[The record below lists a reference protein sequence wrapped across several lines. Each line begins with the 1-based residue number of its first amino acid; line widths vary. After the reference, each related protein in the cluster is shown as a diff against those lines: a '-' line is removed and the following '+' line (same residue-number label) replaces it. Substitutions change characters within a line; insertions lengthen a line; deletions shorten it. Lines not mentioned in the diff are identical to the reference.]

1 MRLLF
6 YFTVFQ
12 WLGGLQI
19 VNAQGQNNNWYF
31 GTLAAV
37 SFNSGT
43 PVSIS
48 GSAINTN
55 EGCASVSDASGN
67 LLFYTDGSLVWN
79 RNNQIM
85 NANNVVLLGNGSS
98 TQSAIIVPKPASA
111 TEYYVFTADQGGYGG
126 PNLGVHYSI
135 VDMALNSG
143 LGGLTTTNV
152 LLLAPPATEKLSACR
167 HNNCSDYWVLT
178 HSFGDNQF
186 QAFQVTAN
194 GVLPPVVSNVGTPH
208 LNTSGQF
215 NETIGHLKISP
226 DRSKVAVSV
235 YGTPGFAEVFDFDA
249 STGIVSNPIA
259 TLNSNTQ
266 NGFDSFYGLS
276 FSPNSNLLYVG
287 FTGIVAQ
294 PNEVRQYDL
303 TAGSSAA
310 IQASVQIVATSPIGG
325 TSIYGALQLG
335 PDDKIYMVDLT
346 NQLSVINNPDVP
358 GAGCGFQAGA
368 VTLSFGSGTFG
379 LPNLIDDSDGATLN
393 ASLGN
398 DTLFCA
404 GAVNLTLNAPAS
416 QQYTYSWST
425 GSNAQ
430 SIVVSGPGSYVLTV
444 NDTVCNLTDSDTL
457 IVSQLLQGSYPQEIF
472 SCITPAGIAPQS
484 PMAPGSSFNWNNGD
498 TSSVIQ
504 VSTAGVY
511 TVTITNGSC
520 VVNDTVRVDFGTGGS
535 AENLNVF
542 TPNGDG
548 INDAFG
554 FTNAAASGFDMEV
567 FSRWGNSLFR
577 SSNPA
582 QGWDGTFNGSPA
594 EEGVYYWR
602 LRTTDC
608 LGNAEEKAGFVT
620 LMR

>member
-1 MRLLF
+1 
-6 YFTVFQ
+6 
-12 WLGGLQI
+12 
-19 VNAQGQNNNWYF
+19 
-31 GTLAAV
+31 
-37 SFNSGT
+37 
-43 PVSIS
+43 
-48 GSAINTN
+48 
-55 EGCASVSDASGN
+55 
-67 LLFYTDGSLVWN
+67 
-79 RNNQIM
+79 
-85 NANNVVLLGNGSS
+85 
-98 TQSAIIVPKPASA
+98 
-111 TEYYVFTADQGGYGG
+111 
-126 PNLGVHYSI
+126 
-135 VDMALNSG
+135 
-143 LGGLTTTNV
+143 
-152 LLLAPPATEKLSACR
+152 
-167 HNNCSDYWVLT
+167 
-178 HSFGDNQF
+178 
-186 QAFQVTAN
+186 
-194 GVLPPVVSNVGTPH
+194 
-208 LNTSGQF
+208 
-215 NETIGHLKISP
+215 
-226 DRSKVAVSV
+226 
-235 YGTPGFAEVFDFDA
+235 
-249 STGIVSNPIA
+249 
-259 TLNSNTQ
+259 
-266 NGFDSFYGLS
+266 
-276 FSPNSNLLYVG
+276 VG

-325 TSIYGALQLG
+325 FSIYGALQLG
-335 PDDKIYMVDLT
+335 PDDKIYMVDVT

-368 VTLSFGSGTFG
+368 VTLGFGLGTYG

-444 NDTVCNLTDSDTL
+444 NDTVCNITDSDTL

-484 PMAPGSSFNWNNGD
+484 PMAPGSSFSWNNGD

-520 VVNDTVRVDFGTGGS
+520 VFSDTVQVDFGNAGVV
-535 AENLNVF
+535 APVNVF

-548 INDAFG
+548 INDVLVFS
-554 FTNAAASGFDMEV
+554 TAAAEGFDLEV
-567 FSRWGNSLFR
+567 YSRWGTPLFR
-577 SSNPA
+577 SASPA

-608 LGNAEEKAGFVT
+608 FGNPEDVTGFVS

>member
-1 MRLLF
+1 MRQLFLLI
-6 YFTVFQ
+6 
-12 WLGGLQI
+12 GLI
-19 VNAQGQNNNWYF
+19 LFASTAHAQGENNVWHF
-31 GTLAAV
+31 GLNAAV
-37 SFNSGT
+37 DFNSGT
-43 PVSIS
+43 PVAVS
-48 GSAINTN
+48 GSQILTN
-55 EGCASVSDASGN
+55 EGSASICDASGM
-67 LLFYTDGSLVWN
+67 LLFYTDGLTIWN
-79 RNNQIM
+79 RNNQPM
-85 NANNVVLLGNGSS
+85 PGANQNLLGNASS
-98 TQSAIIVPKPASA
+98 TQSAVIVPRPGSS
-111 TEYYVFTADQGGYGG
+111 TQYYVFTADQGGYSS
-126 PNLGVHYSI
+126 PNVGIHYSI
-135 VDMALNSG
+135 VDMTLNNG
-143 LGGLTTTNV
+143 FGDVTVINV
-152 LLLAPPATEKLSACR
+152 LLQGPPTTEKISACR
-167 HNNCSDYWVLT
+167 HANCTDYWIVT
-178 HSFGDNQF
+178 HTYLNNQF
-186 QAFQVTAN
+186 QAFQLTSS
-194 GVLPPVVSNVGTPH
+194 GILPPVLSNVGTPH
-208 LNTSGQF
+208 LNTTLIFES
-215 NETIGHLKISP
+215 TIGYMKISP
-226 DRSKVAVSV
+226 NRKRIGLVV
-235 YGTPGFAEVFDFDA
+235 YGAQSFAEVFDFDDA
-249 STGIVSNPIA
+249 TGAITNPVTITYPQSNGSDA
-259 TLNSNTQ
+259 A
-266 NGFDSFYGLS
+266 YGLS

-325 TSIYGALQLG
+325 FSIYGALQLG
-335 PDDKIYMVDLT
+335 PDDKIYMVDVT

-368 VTLSFGSGTFG
+368 VTLGFGLGTYG

-444 NDTVCNLTDSDTL
+444 NDTVCNITDSDTL

-484 PMAPGSSFNWNNGD
+484 PMAPGSSFSWNNGD

-520 VVNDTVRVDFGTGGS
+520 VFSDTVQVDFGNAGVV
-535 AENLNVF
+535 APVNVF

-548 INDAFG
+548 INDVLVFS
-554 FTNAAASGFDMEV
+554 TAAAEGFDLEV
-567 FSRWGNSLFR
+567 YSRWGTPLFR
-577 SSNPA
+577 SASPA

-608 LGNAEEKAGFVT
+608 FGNPEDVTGFVS